1 MSMQNL
7 KKKDNS
13 LKNRQIEKFLN
24 VWPLF
29 FMLSNVIYNVKIC
42 VHMENGF
49 YLMFLLF
56 KPDQLQSV
64 FKYIYYFTVCIKR
77 IFLIS

>member
-1 MSMQNL
+1 
-7 KKKDNS
+7 
-13 LKNRQIEKFLN
+13 
-24 VWPLF
+24 
-29 FMLSNVIYNVKIC
+29 MLSNVIYNVKIC

-64 FKYIYYFTVCIKR
+64 FKYIYTTLQYVSKEYF
-77 IFLIS
+77 